1 MLESGFRI
9 AANFRKELL
18 VGAAALGGLALSSY
32 SIRQVVPPEDVA
44 DVHEILSRCGQDMRA
59 RLGLGPP

>member
-18 VGAAALGGLALSSY
+18 IGAAALGGLLA
-32 SIRQVVPPEDVA
+32 IGVP
-44 DVHEILSRCGQDMRA
+44 A
-59 RLGLGPP
+59 RLAEGEPPKAANLAVAAGVAIGTL

>member
-18 VGAAALGGLALSSY
+18 VGAAALGGLLA
-32 SIRQVVPPEDVA
+32 IGVP
-44 DVHEILSRCGQDMRA
+44 A
-59 RLGLGPP
+59 RLAEGRPKT